1 MSKINL
7 TPAEVR
13 THASTIEGIADDLRN
28 VNLTLKTMSDEVL
41 APWKGKAK
49 DEFNTAFTEFYP
61 KLQDASAIL
70 REISMNLNATA
81 TVIEH
86 VDGQST
92 TEPAN

>member
-13 THASTIEGIADDLRN
+13 THATTIESVSEELRN
-28 VNLTLKTMSDEVL
+28 VNLTLKTMVEELL

-49 DEFNTAFTEFYP
+49 DEFTTAFTEFYP
-61 KLQDASAIL
+61 KLQDASAVL

-86 VDGQST
+86 VDGQNI
-92 TEPAN
+92 TESAN